1 LKKNKKI
8 FLFVTAVICIFL
20 VTVLLIRLKD
30 NSSADLSEDV
40 TAFYKGNSIRFI
52 VPSSPGGGF
61 DEYTR
66 MLVPYLEKYSGATV
80 KVINSPGAGG
90 MLAANELFRSPRDGL
105 TIGMMNG
112 LAMVTNRLVGIEG
125 ANYIIKEFEYLG
137 RVVDDRRVLSIA
149 IDNKIQAIDDVWNSD
164 DIIKLGATGLGGS
177 AYVDGVISKEAFK
190 MNVQIIHGFD
200 SSSAVRQSLLRGNID
215 GAWGSY
221 GSAEDGVEAGLERI
235 ILQSG
240 RQRLKEISDVPAIFE
255 FIDRTEDPVRTE
267 KILSAWDALISVGRP
282 VATAPG
288 TQENRVAFLRD
299 VFAKAMNDSEFIQRA
314 AQVGREINF
323 ASSDE
328 MMEIII
334 SATQMEP
341 DIEALFTRA
350 VRGEL

>member
-1 LKKNKKI
+1 
-8 FLFVTAVICIFL
+8 
-20 VTVLLIRLKD
+20 
-30 NSSADLSEDV
+30 
-40 TAFYKGNSIRFI
+40 
-52 VPSSPGGGF
+52 
-61 DEYTR
+61 
-66 MLVPYLEKYSGATV
+66 M
-80 KVINSPGAGG
+80 
-90 MLAANELFRSPRDGL
+90 
-105 TIGMMNG
+105 
-112 LAMVTNRLVGIEG
+112 
-125 ANYIIKEFEYLG
+125 
-137 RVVDDRRVLSIA
+137 
-149 IDNKIQAIDDVWNSD
+149 DVWNSVE
-164 DIIKLGATGLGGS
+164 IIKLGATGLGGS

-240 RQRLKEISDVPAIFE
+240 RQRSKDIPDVPAIFE

-288 TQENRVAFLRD
+288 TQENRVAFLRA
-299 VFAKAMNDSEFIQRA
+299 VFAKAMNDPEFIQRA
-314 AQVGREINF
+314 AQAGREINF

-334 SATQMEP
+334 GATQMDP